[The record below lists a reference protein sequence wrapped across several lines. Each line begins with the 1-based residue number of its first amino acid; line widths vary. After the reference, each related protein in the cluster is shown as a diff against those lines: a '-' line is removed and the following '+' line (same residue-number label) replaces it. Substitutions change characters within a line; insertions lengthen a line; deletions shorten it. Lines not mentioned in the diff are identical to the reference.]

1 MIHLLGGRG
10 YAPRA
15 SLARPGECG
24 KGGALQRGKGKAH
37 VPSEPLDR
45 TTVHSLILSLS
56 SDDDG
61 AEVCVTYSLSYPVSA
76 AGVVERVVEP
86 GVANGVAKCVTS
98 SRRSKDAVSQAGLVG
113 YHSVGDR
120 LDVM

>member
-1 MIHLLGGRG
+1 MICRVVSERGG
-10 YAPRA
+10 
-15 SLARPGECG
+15 LAG
-24 KGGALQRGKGKAH
+24 RGKGKAH
-37 VPSEPLDR
+37 APCVTNEPLDR

-56 SDDDG
+56 SDDG
-61 AEVCVTYSLSYPVSA
+61 AEVCVTYSLYPVSA

-86 GVANGVAKCVTS
+86 HACVVANGVAKCVTS